1 MVAADDV
8 VQELQLA
15 RHAVEESP
23 KKLQPQLDQSHDMG
37 DRVVER
43 LPGSEHP

>member
-1 MVAADDV
+1 VVAADDV

-37 DRVVER
+37 DQVIEPLRRREY
-43 LPGSEHP
+43 P